1 MSNTEQGVS
10 ALKGMVGETNVISDP
25 DRLKAYSIDGLIPQA
40 TVFPGSIEE
49 VSKVVA
55 FANERK
61 LSLAPRGSGTKMSW
75 GALPRKVDLVLG
87 MERVNRVT
95 DSDIDNLTLSVECG
109 MPLAEMQK
117 RLAKEGR
124 GYFIPLD
131 PPFGSKATLGGVI
144 ATNATGPRRFVY
156 GSARD
161 QLLGLKA
168 VLPNGDI
175 VVAGGKCV
183 KNVSG
188 YDMTK
193 LLIGSGGALGILCE
207 ITTRLLPLTEAEAT
221 LILPFKELEGAAKFV
236 REIVHSKIFPAAIEV
251 FNGTAMAGVHSE
263 AAAKAPYS
271 VVFACESVVEAVER
285 QIAELGAMGRK
296 AGAVDVTTLK
306 AEGHKAFWAALSDF
320 PLALRQRDPN
330 AVGVK
335 ANVVLSKFVEI
346 MAAAE
351 REAKGRGFDIALV
364 AQAGNGIVQGYLPVG
379 SDAAAKAGGIADF
392 FGRIVAEA
400 VKCDGN
406 CIVEAA
412 PRAVKEKVNVW
423 GQPRSDSVV
432 MKRLKEK
439 IDPADIM
446 NTGRIVA

>member
-25 DRLKAYSIDGLIPQA
+25 DRLKAYSVDGLTPQA

-55 FANERK
+55 FANERR
-61 LSLAPRGSGTKMSW
+61 LSITPRGNGTKMSR
-75 GALPRKVDLVLG
+75 GALPGKVDLVLG
-87 MERVNRVT
+87 MERVNRIT
-95 DSDIDNLTLSVECG
+95 DSDIDNLSLSVECG
-109 MPLAEMQK
+109 MPLAEMQAK
-117 RLAKEGR
+117 LAKEGK

-131 PPFGSKATLGGVI
+131 PPFSSKATIGGVI
-144 ATNATGPRRFVY
+144 ATNATGPRRFSY

-168 VLPNGDI
+168 VVPNGDI

-207 ITTRLLPLTEAEAT
+207 ITTRLLPLTEAAAT
-221 LILPFKELEGAAKFV
+221 LILPFKELEGAAKFI
-236 REIVHSKIFPAAIEV
+236 REIVHSKIFPAAMEV
-251 FNGTAMAGVHSE
+251 VNGAAMAGIHAES
-263 AAAKAPYS
+263 ARKAPYF
-271 VVFACESVVEAVER
+271 VAFACENVVEAVER
-285 QIAELGAMGRK
+285 QITDLGASARK
-296 AGAVDVTTLK
+296 AGAIDVTALK
-306 AEGHKAFWAALSDF
+306 EDGHKAFWAALADF

-330 AVGVK
+330 SVGVK
-335 ANVVLSKFVEI
+335 ANVVLSKFADIV
-346 MAAAE
+346 AAMEKEA
-351 REAKGRGFDIALV
+351 RERGFDAAVI
-364 AQAGNGIVQGYLPVG
+364 AQAGNGIVQGYLSVG
-379 SDAAAKAGGIADF
+379 SGADAKAGAVADF
-392 FGRIVAEA
+392 FGKIVAEA
-400 VKCDGN
+400 VRYDGN

-412 PRAVKEKVNVW
+412 PREVKEKVSVW
-423 GQPRSDSVV
+423 GQPRSDFVV

-439 IDPADIM
+439 MDPADIL
-446 NTGRIVA
+446 NTGRIIA